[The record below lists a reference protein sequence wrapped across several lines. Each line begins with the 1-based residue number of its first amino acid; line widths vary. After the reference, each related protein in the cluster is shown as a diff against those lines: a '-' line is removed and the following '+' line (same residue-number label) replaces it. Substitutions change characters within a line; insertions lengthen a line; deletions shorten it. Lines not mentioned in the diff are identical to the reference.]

1 MNIQC
6 CPHNFSEYTSVEVNS
21 GNLRIINASGIYLP
35 AFLLLKV
42 KYTCTIY
49 SFIVKISLSGVNAVR
64 RGSAERAAVAA
75 GVGSDPHKEALLH
88 SSSGECESEKPK
100 RAGG

>member
-1 MNIQC
+1 MNILQL
-6 CPHNFSEYTSVEVNS
+6 SVNS

-49 SFIVKISLSGVNAVR
+49 SFIVKISLWCNAVR